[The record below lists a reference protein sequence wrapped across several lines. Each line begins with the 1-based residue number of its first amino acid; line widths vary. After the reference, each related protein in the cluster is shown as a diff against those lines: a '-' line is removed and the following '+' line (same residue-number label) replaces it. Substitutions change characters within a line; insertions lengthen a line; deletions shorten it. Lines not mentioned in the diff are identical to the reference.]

1 MKADTKQPHHQQK
14 TPCKPPR
21 LLISRALATWL
32 CCAAFLYQRRNIF
45 GFESRRISPAK
56 GGDSPALELRLGLTP
71 VPDRPC
77 PPSPT
82 PSPAS
87 GRGSSSRRGA
97 TPRPFRCG
105 VGGDR
110 KSTRLNS
117 SH

>member
-21 LLISRALATWL
+21 LWISRALATWL

-82 PSPAS
+82 PSPPS
-87 GRGSSSRRGA
+87 GPGSSSPRVP
-97 TPRPFRCG
+97 TPPPFRCG
-105 VGGDR
+105 YRNPVLLG
-110 KSTRLNS
+110 KMV
-117 SH
+117 